1 MIKELLTKVT
11 EEDKKPLISILG
23 KLYIT
28 ANSNP
33 EKLSSVFQLVAEAI
47 DLKVATD
54 APSRNALTKLH
65 GALGKVVGE
74 AGAVKKSVEEGVTV
88 LDEGKT
94 MADED
99 GAEAPALGS
108 EEDVKMEIE
117 EQENMTRLKDS
128 LLEELLDDEE
138 EQL

>member
-1 MIKELLTKVT
+1 MIMELLTTVI
-11 EEDKKPLISILG
+11 EEEKKPLLSMLG

-33 EKLSSVFQLVAEAI
+33 EKLSSVSELVAEAI

-65 GALGKVVGE
+65 GSLGKVVGE
-74 AGAVKKSVEEGVTV
+74 AGAVKKRVEEGATV

-94 MADED
+94 IAEEDE
-99 GAEAPALGS
+99 AEAPALAS

-117 EQENMTRLKDS
+117 EQEDMTKLKDS
-128 LLEELLDDEE
+128 LLEELLDDEDE
-138 EQL
+138 EL